1 LQCGRLSA
9 RREPAWYLKAPDQKW
24 LLFDRGLS
32 REDVVSSLLPIL
44 TRTWFGD
51 AVILIFLLAQ
61 AADGMCTYIGL
72 STFGVGLEANPLLQ
86 ALIATFGLGT
96 AVTSAKIFAAI
107 LGMSL
112 HRLGVHGI
120 LAGLTGIYLFAAVL
134 PWVGIFLM
142 Y

>member
-1 LQCGRLSA
+1 L
-9 RREPAWYLKAPDQKW
+9 
-24 LLFDRGLS
+24 DRDLS
-32 REDVVSSLLPIL
+32 REDVVSSLRPIL
-44 TRTWFGD
+44 TRSWFGD
-51 AVILIFLLAQ
+51 AVILLFLCAQ
-61 AADGMCTYIGL
+61 AADGMCTYVGL
-72 STFGVGLEANPLLQ
+72 LTFGVGLEANPLLH
-86 ALIATFGLGT
+86 ALIMTFGLGT

-120 LAGLTGIYLFAAVL
+120 LAGLTGLYLFAAVL

>member
-1 LQCGRLSA
+1 MRPFRWS
-9 RREPAWYLKAPDQKW
+9 P
-24 LLFDRGLS
+24 
-32 REDVVSSLLPIL
+32 
-44 TRTWFGD
+44 TRSWFGD
-51 AVILIFLLAQ
+51 AVILLFLLAQ

-72 STFGVGLEANPLLQ
+72 STMGVGLEANPLLLT
-86 ALIATFGLGT
+86 LITSFGLG
-96 AVTSAKIFAAI
+96 AALTSAKIFAAI

-120 LAGLTGIYLFAAVL
+120 LAALTGIYVVAALL